1 MHDILKYVMP
11 KFADD
16 LVALAAGKDVDG
28 ITKCLQNATDQLLSW
43 ALKQGM
49 HINVDKNK
57 VMLFGNTV
65 DDVKVTVYGQM
76 LENVKSY
83 KYLGV
88 LLDSALNF
96 TMQVDYAISKA
107 ERASAKVCSLISG
120 RKGISVPLS
129 LQLYKSLVRPHLEY
143 AIPVWACLT
152 ESDVERL
159 ENTQRQCLRKYVGA
173 KAHSSSAALEVV
185 CNILLFRIRK
195 RELCCRE
202 FIRLKI
208 KDDDHILC
216 QLFESSIRVALRFC
230 QLMYIRV
237 MSKQL
242 ARETERFPLLAP
254 YDATLHIPDSIHTC
268 DNPQYEDY
276 ATGIT
281 VFTHGSLFSGPVGY
295 GACAAVLFPSVHSEE
310 KIVQTC
316 AVGEKVTSFQCEV
329 EGIVLGIKMVTK
341 LLWQSC
347 SQIEFG
353 ICLYYV

>member
-1 MHDILKYVMP
+1 MKLRKFDVNLFAYLQNRSTTQALLVVVEDELAGAVFFDFTDAFGSVNRDHLLLKIGRDFGVTGRLFLHIARFLKGRLARIKFADKVGDWLESNFGTSAGTSLGPLLFIMHMHDIPKCVMP

-43 ALKQGM
+43 AFKEGM
-49 HINVDKNK
+49 HINVDKTK
-57 VMLFGNTV
+57 VMLFGNTA

-88 LLDSALNF
+88 LLDSGLNF

-107 ERASAKVCSLISG
+107 KRASAEVCSLING

-129 LQLYKSLVRPHLEY
+129 LHLYKSLVRPHLEY
-143 AIPVWACLT
+143 AIPVWACLM

-185 CNILLFRIRK
+185 CNILPFRIRK
-195 RELCCRE
+195 RELCCCE

-208 KDDDHILC
+208 KDGDHILL
-216 QLFESSIRVALRFC
+216 QLFQSSIRVALRFC
-230 QLMYIRV
+230 PLMYKNKF
-237 MSKQL
+237 MS
-242 ARETERFPLLAP
+242 
-254 YDATLHIPDSIHTC
+254 
-268 DNPQYEDY
+268 
-276 ATGIT
+276 
-281 VFTHGSLFSGPVGY
+281 
-295 GACAAVLFPSVHSEE
+295 
-310 KIVQTC
+310 
-316 AVGEKVTSFQCEV
+316 
-329 EGIVLGIKMVTK
+329 
-341 LLWQSC
+341 
-347 SQIEFG
+347 
-353 ICLYYV
+353 